1 MPAQADHYVEK
12 LQRGHDNGDWDM
24 NEDWKVITL
33 LIGGNDLC
41 RACDGGV
48 SKISQFEGNICTLEY
63 LPIVPISPDCV

>member
-24 NEDWKVITL
+24 DEDWKVITV

-48 SKISQFEGNICTLEY
+48 SKIRHVNK
-63 LPIVPISPDCV
+63 